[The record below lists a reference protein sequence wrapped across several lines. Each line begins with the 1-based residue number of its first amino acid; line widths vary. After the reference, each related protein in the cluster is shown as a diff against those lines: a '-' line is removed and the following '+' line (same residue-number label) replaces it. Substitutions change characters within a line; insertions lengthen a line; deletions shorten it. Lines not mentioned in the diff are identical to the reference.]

1 MKLIRRGG
9 DEALMAALRED
20 LAAEEDQA
28 NRDEDRIQEISR
40 LITKLRAEKAAI
52 ANPTKRRKVIKI
64 LKEEMER

>member
-1 MKLIRRGG
+1 
-9 DEALMAALRED
+9 MAALRED

-52 ANPTKRRKVIKI
+52 ANTTKRRKVIKI